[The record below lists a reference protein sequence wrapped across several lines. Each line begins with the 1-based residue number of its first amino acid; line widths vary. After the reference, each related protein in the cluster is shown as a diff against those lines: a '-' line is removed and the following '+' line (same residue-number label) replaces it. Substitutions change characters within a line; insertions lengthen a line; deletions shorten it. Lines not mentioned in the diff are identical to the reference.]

1 MTCATGYTGTASSI
15 SCLSSGAWTTSTGC
29 TAVNCSTPTASTG
42 YVLGSGATTY
52 GSVYT
57 MTCNTASGYVG
68 AAVAITCQ
76 SSGAWTAQSGC
87 SLASCPSTPLQ
98 ANYVIASGAST
109 VSSARTTTC
118 ATGYSNSGSSIACQ
132 ASYLGCFVDSSS
144 RDLPNLLSVAG
155 GVTQESCRT
164 AASAAG
170 YLYFGLQ
177 NGNECWA
184 GNTYG
189 GQGAGTGCTTAC
201 TANAAQLCG
210 GPWRNSVYSIARW
223 VVFPC
228 LCGNDFVCLDLSSF
242 LCIIITLFCIC
253 SATWS
258 AATGCSVVNCNMP
271 TAPTGYALGSG
282 STTYGSLYSLTA
294 AAGYQ
299 GVATQYISQTSS
311 SRGLNVL
318 VFTNSAQTSWTAY
331 DTHGSTA
338 ASDSLATMLNGLAN
352 GVFVAIACYDSCA
365 AAWTANLQ
373 TALTRIGGSIQ
384 SDTISGGT
392 LSLRDQYILVAQV
405 GTSSLTVQEEVRP
418 SVLPVSVFIN
428 NNSGNS
434 NNGISN
440 STLLMII
447 IVRIISTLSHYD
459 LRAICS

>member
-1 MTCATGYTGTASSI
+1 
-15 SCLSSGAWTTSTGC
+15 
-29 TAVNCSTPTASTG
+29 
-42 YVLGSGATTY
+42 
-52 GSVYT
+52 
-57 MTCNTASGYVG
+57 
-68 AAVAITCQ
+68 
-76 SSGAWTAQSGC
+76 
-87 SLASCPSTPLQ
+87 
-98 ANYVIASGAST
+98 
-109 VSSARTTTC
+109 
-118 ATGYSNSGSSIACQ
+118 
-132 ASYLGCFVDSSS
+132 
-144 RDLPNLLSVAG
+144 
-155 GVTQESCRT
+155 
-164 AASAAG
+164 
-170 YLYFGLQ
+170 
-177 NGNECWA
+177 
-184 GNTYG
+184 
-189 GQGAGTGCTTAC
+189 
-201 TANAAQLCG
+201 
-210 GPWRNSVYSIARW
+210 
-223 VVFPC
+223 
-228 LCGNDFVCLDLSSF
+228 
-242 LCIIITLFCIC
+242 
-253 SATWS
+253 
-258 AATGCSVVNCNMP
+258 MP

-299 GVATQYISQTSS
+299 GVATQYISHTSS

-352 GVFVAIACYDSCA
+352 GVFVAIACFDSCA

-405 GTSSLTVQEEVRP
+405 GTSSLTVQEEVRL

-440 STLLMII
+440 STLLMIM